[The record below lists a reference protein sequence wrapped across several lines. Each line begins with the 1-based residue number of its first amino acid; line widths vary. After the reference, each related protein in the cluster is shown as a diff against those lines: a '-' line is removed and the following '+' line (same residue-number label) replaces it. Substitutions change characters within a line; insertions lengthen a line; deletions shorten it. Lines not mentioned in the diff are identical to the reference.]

1 MEPAVP
7 VRLRELLLKLA
18 TPETAALVVV
28 PPRVADPVEVTVT
41 VAVELVTVLP
51 SWSWI
56 VITGWVLNA
65 ALFTK
70 PDAGVVNAIC
80 VATPWVRVNA
90 VC

>member
-1 MEPAVP
+1 MK
-7 VRLRELLLKLA
+7 LSELLLKLA
-18 TPETAALVVV
+18 TPDTAALVVV
-28 PPRVADPVEVTVT
+28 PPRVADPVELTVT

-56 VITGWVLNA
+56 VITGCVVNA

-80 VATPWVRVNA
+80 VATPWVSVKA
-90 VC
+90 DWST